1 MTGDTK
7 GNEVSHG
14 VKGTILLLDD
24 DKFLVDMY
32 GLKFTA
38 AGFVVQICLSAR
50 DALQLLRDG
59 IKPAAIVFD
68 LTMPERDGYAF
79 LQSLR
84 DEHLAEGAK
93 KIALTNQSTDS
104 EKAKATELG
113 ADLFIVKATMIPSE
127 VVTSVR
133 GALGLPASG

>member
-1 MTGDTK
+1 M
-7 GNEVSHG
+7 NAPL
-14 VKGTILLLDD
+14 TILLVDD
-24 DKFLVDMY
+24 DKFLLDMY
-32 GLKFTA
+32 SMKFVKE
-38 AGFVVQICLSAR
+38 GFSVQTCLTVN
-50 DALQLLRDG
+50 DAVHVLQGGFSPD
-59 IKPAAIVFD
+59 AIVFD

-104 EKAKATELG
+104 EKAKAAELG

-133 GALGLPASG
+133 GALGLSANG